1 MLYPRKKIFPFLNP
15 SLKRKHCKSEDFLRN
30 LLGFSGGSAGK
41 ESTCNVGDLDSIC
54 IRSLGWEAPLEK
66 RKATHSS
73 IENFTAQRFHG
84 LYSPWGHK
92 ESDTTEPLNST
103 QRFILLCKI
112 FFPFHLLFLDL
123 SDEKKMNSTRFS

>member
-1 MLYPRKKIFPFLNP
+1 MKITESKIFFFARR
-15 SLKRKHCKSEDFLRN
+15 KRKHCKSEDFLRN

-73 IENFTAQRFHG
+73 IENFTA
-84 LYSPWGHK
+84 
-92 ESDTTEPLNST
+92 
-103 QRFILLCKI
+103 
-112 FFPFHLLFLDL
+112 
-123 SDEKKMNSTRFS
+123 